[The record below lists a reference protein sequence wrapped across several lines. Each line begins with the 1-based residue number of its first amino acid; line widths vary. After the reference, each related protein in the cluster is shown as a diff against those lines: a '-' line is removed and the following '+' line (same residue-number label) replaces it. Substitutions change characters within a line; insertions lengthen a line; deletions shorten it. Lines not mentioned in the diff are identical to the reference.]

1 MEENYFSINGTT
13 DRILDLQTQRDKVTV
28 NYPSNAEATYSGFKV
43 NSTPFTPKQFQH
55 QCCLQF
61 PVPNIANKNSQKF
74 VDIDQ
79 IKKAGITNFFF
90 HFGGTTTEFTASVAA
105 SQDPLES
112 QETACTHRGSITI
125 KSYKGDLSEKSHHTL
140 ETLCKSLENH
150 CLSRPLQSLFHE
162 KGTLGPQRKKSH
174 PLSQSRKNHTQSLFQ
189 TVDPLSC

>member
-125 KSYKGDLSEKSHHTL
+125 KSYKGDLSEKVITHWKHSAKVLKIIAYPDHYKVFFMKKGLLALKEKNPT
-140 ETLCKSLENH
+140 
-150 CLSRPLQSLFHE
+150 LFHRAG
-162 KGTLGPQRKKSH
+162 KITRRVSFKQ
-174 PLSQSRKNHTQSLFQ
+174 
-189 TVDPLSC
+189 